1 MTVYIRIR
9 DKQQVAIVLK
19 VVSLDSEFLLIL
31 AMDFQDESLDFSEEG
46 LLTSWPDS
54 FFWAEGVIPMK
65 YSIIL
70 SMFKEWLFQ
79 KEAEKKPILFFRL
92 SLI

>member
-46 LLTSWPDS
+46 LLTS
-54 FFWAEGVIPMK
+54 
-65 YSIIL
+65 
-70 SMFKEWLFQ
+70 
-79 KEAEKKPILFFRL
+79 
-92 SLI
+92 